1 MGKNFEYIYLFVLT
15 EFTKSD
21 RRKDRRTDKWTDNV
35 WQHRLRLHSIALQK
49 SYILWGLDSDCKSA
63 GTWNNKHGLDPD
75 PVLAFFN
82 TVKALYKYPVELT
95 TMWIPDITQHML
107 QTKKYSISQH
117 GPHCQLWWQF
127 ALFGYCTLTDWL
139 IDWLLALNT
148 ENRKDLNREPRAEM
162 SVFSSSLWWGTR
174 IMNQHADEM
183 HVWWNM
189 HWLTHGNILL
199 CHTK

>member
-21 RRKDRRTDKWTDNV
+21 RRKDRRTDKWTNNV
-35 WQHRLRLHSIALQK
+35 WQHRLRLHSIALKK

-107 QTKKYSISQH
+107 QTKKIQYIST
-117 GPHCQLWWQF
+117 WT
-127 ALFGYCTLTDWL
+127 ALSALVTVCAFWVLYIDWL